1 MAVAVVERWP
11 LSRGL
16 DESVCKDHPLRRKK
30 CHLIQV
36 AVVERW
42 ALMEVHNL
50 RQSITFHLN
59 LSTGRDGSHK
69 SLSRLFYIKVD

>member
-16 DESVCKDHPLRRKK
+16 DGSVCKDHPLRRKK
-30 CHLIQV
+30 CHLRQV

-50 RQSITFHLN
+50 KQYNVSFKFIHRAGWQP
-59 LSTGRDGSHK
+59 
-69 SLSRLFYIKVD
+69 